1 MLTSRTPYP
10 PLCVHIPARASAIQ
24 KCQSSCYFCFL
35 SSFTSKSSKNT
46 SILLSNNLR
55 FQSSRFTKTATT
67 HTHISN
73 SITNQASECLTTT
86 TLNSPS
92 KVAVASS
99 AVSPMQPVVWPQ
111 VSVALLLVCFSSSLA
126 FLCRHPP
133 ILRPSSEALSGEMKA
148 NDW

>member
-55 FQSSRFTKTATT
+55 LRSNRFTKTATT

-73 SITNQASECLTTT
+73 KTSKCLTTT

-92 KVAVASS
+92 KAAVASS
-99 AVSPMQPVVWPQ
+99 AVSPMQLVVWPQ

-126 FLCRHPP
+126 FLCLRPP
-133 ILRPSSEALSGEMKA
+133 ILHLSSRAICSDES
-148 NDW
+148 

>member
-55 FQSSRFTKTATT
+55 LRSDRFTKTATT

-73 SITNQASECLTTT
+73 SITNQTSECLTTT

-92 KVAVASS
+92 KAAVASS
-99 AVSPMQPVVWPQ
+99 AVSPMRPVVWPQ
-111 VSVALLLVCFSSSLA
+111 VSVALLLVCHSFPLA

-133 ILRPSSEALSGEMKA
+133 LLHLSSRAICSDES
-148 NDW
+148 